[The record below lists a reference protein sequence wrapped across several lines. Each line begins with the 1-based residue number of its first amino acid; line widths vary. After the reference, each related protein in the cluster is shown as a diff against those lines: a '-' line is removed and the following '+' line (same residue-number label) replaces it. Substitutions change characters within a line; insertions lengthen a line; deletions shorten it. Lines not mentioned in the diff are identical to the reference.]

1 MSANQVMRGAVIV
14 SKGRRNLVA
23 DGQKELFSQK
33 HGKGDRKDLAI
44 TFREALYL
52 STLGS
57 VQLEMSRFS
66 LTR

>member
-1 MSANQVMRGAVIV
+1 MRGAVIV

-33 HGKGDRKDLAI
+33 HGKGDRRDLAI

-57 VQLEMSRFS
+57 VQLENV
-66 LTR
+66 